1 MGELCGTLLA
11 PRAAH
16 HAKRRDKHHEMKF
29 LICPSLQSVCARI
42 GYMHTGD
49 AVIQGRL
56 EAYSCKKAD
65 KREKQL
71 TTKLDRQYSD
81 GRQASSLERAAS
93 GQSSSLERAYSGFTP
108 VLSSSAPGASPDDLI
123 LGESPGEMSG
133 SLGVI
138 PDYSMR
144 KLFINLLLT
153 LTSMYPDYDFSSV
166 KPEEFAEETNFGLV
180 QHSINAALAKAMSL
194 DPSLGPDLWAAIE
207 ENIQPKECQIYSYNP
222 DVEASP
228 FGEHSIWSFN
238 YFMFNKSL
246 KRVLFFTASCARP
259 GSTDMGDTDD
269 QMDYDEEGMDED
281 DDEGQMDFRMEDM

>member
-153 LTSMYPDYDFSSV
+153 LTNMYPDYDFSCV
-166 KPEEFAEETNFGLV
+166 RPEEFVEETNFDLV
-180 QHSINAALAKAMSL
+180 MHSINSALAKAMSL
-194 DPSLGPDLWAAIE
+194 DATIGPTLWAAIE
-207 ENIQPKECQIYSYNP
+207 DAIQPSQCSIYSYIP
-222 DVEASP
+222 DVESSP
-228 FGEHSIWSFN
+228 FGENSLWSFN
-238 YFMFNKSL
+238 YFFFNKSL
-246 KRVLFFTASCARP
+246 KRVLFFTCSCARP
-259 GSTDMGDTDD
+259 GMRMDATSGDETGSG
-269 QMDYDEEGMDED
+269 YED
-281 DDEGQMDFRMEDM
+281 LEFRETQMDFDMEDM